1 MAEYDFREVEERWQR
16 RWDEDGTYRVDLDD
30 PRPPYY
36 VLCMYPYPSGPAH
49 QGHIRNYTFGDV
61 LVRHRTMQGHA
72 VLSPFGFDSF
82 GLPAENAAIKGG
94 DHPRVY
100 TEARIAELTASV
112 RRLGA
117 VYDWRRELRSHDPD
131 YIRWNQVIFLELL
144 RAGLAYR
151 AEAPVNWCP
160 GCHTV
165 LANEQVLADG
175 TCERSGDVV
184 ERRNLEQWFFRITQ
198 YAEELLDALDGLD
211 WPERVKT
218 MQRNWIGRSEGAQFR
233 MAVAGR
239 PGIEIEVFTTRPDTS
254 FGMTY
259 AVLAPEHPLVA
270 ELVTD
275 AHEEEVAELC
285 ARAQQATDIERQ
297 SSEGSLEKRG
307 AFTGSYCV
315 NPFNDELVPIYVA
328 DYVLMGYGTG
338 AIMAVPAEDERDFA
352 FAEAYGLP
360 VVRTVEPPDGFTGGA
375 YSGDGLK
382 INSGFLDGFDVPTA
396 KRLAIDFLEQ
406 LGIGSRKVN
415 YRLRDWLISRQ
426 RYWGCPIPVMY
437 CPTHGIV
444 PVPAEELPILLPD
457 DVEFRPTGESPLRF
471 DEGFLQTTCPTCG
484 GPALRETDT
493 MDTFVD
499 SSWYFLRFCNPRDET
514 GPVDLGAARHFMPVD
529 QYIGGITHAILH
541 LLYARFFT
549 RALADTGLGPKEVRE
564 PFAQLFCQGMIRLGG
579 RAMSKS
585 KGNVVSPD
593 DYFAKVGAD
602 SLRLLHLFVGP
613 PVDDVD
619 WNEQTEEILEGCSR
633 YLGRVWRLATDAP
646 EQPGHPAEDN
656 AAGAGDSHELKRA
669 VHHTIARVT
678 ADIERYA
685 FNTAV
690 AACME
695 LTNTISRHARSGT
708 DRAVIEES
716 IDTLLELLAPF
727 APHLAAEAYEHR
739 HSDNVH
745 TRPWP
750 VADVRLL
757 TEQKM
762 TMVVQVSGKVKDR
775 IEVERDI
782 SERAATEI
790 ALASPRVQEA
800 LGSASPARVIARP
813 PRLVNIIP

>member
-1 MAEYDFREVEERWQR
+1 VAEYDFRAVEERWQR
-16 RWDEDGTYRVDLDD
+16 RWDEDGTYRIDLDD

-100 TEARIAELTASV
+100 TEARIAELKASV
-112 RRLGA
+112 KRLGA

-131 YIRWNQVIFLELL
+131 YMRWNQVIFLELL

-175 TCERSGDVV
+175 TCERSGDIV

-218 MQRNWIGRSEGAQFR
+218 MQRNWIGRSDGAQFR

-259 AVLAPEHPLVA
+259 AVVAPEHPLVP

-275 AHEEEVAELC
+275 AHEDEIAELC
-285 ARAQQATDIERQ
+285 ARAQLATDIERQ
-297 SSEGSLEKRG
+297 SSEGSLAKRG

-360 VVRTVEPPDGFTGGA
+360 VVRTVEPPKGFSGGA
-375 YSGDGLK
+375 YSGEGLK

-396 KRLAIDFLEQ
+396 KRMAIEFLEQ

-437 CPTHGIV
+437 CPSDGIV
-444 PVPAEELPILLPD
+444 PVPVEELPVLLPD

-471 DEGFLQTTCPTCG
+471 DEGFLRTTCPVCG
-484 GPALRETDT
+484 GPAVRETDT

-499 SSWYFLRFCNPRDET
+499 SSWYFLRFCNPHDET

-564 PFAQLFCQGMIRLGG
+564 PFSQLFCQGMIRLGG

-585 KGNVVSPD
+585 KGNVVSPA

-602 SLRLLHLFVGP
+602 SLRLLHLFIGP

-633 YLGRVWRLATDAP
+633 YLGRVWRLATDTP
-646 EQPGHPAEDN
+646 EQPGQVSGGD
-656 AAGAGDSHELKRA
+656 AAGEAHELRRA
-669 VHHTIARVT
+669 VHNTIARVT

-695 LTNTISRHARSGT
+695 LTNTISRHARAGT

-716 IDTLLELLAPF
+716 VDTLLELLAPF

-739 HSDNVH
+739 HGDDVH

-757 TEQKM
+757 TEQKV
-762 TMVVQVSGKVKDR
+762 TMVVQVMGKVKDR

-782 SERAATEI
+782 SEQAAREI
-790 ALASPRVQEA
+790 ALASPRIREA
-800 LGSASPARVIARP
+800 LAGVPPKRIIAKP
-813 PRLVNIIP
+813 PRLVNIIA